1 MTDLKKFKLIDLII
15 FWLLIALFGKL
26 LLQSSDYENRRLYI
40 VICLGFLYLGNA
52 IKYSN
57 LLILNLSHKQQS
69 EKKRRS
75 DGGN

>member
-1 MTDLKKFKLIDLII
+1 MTELKKFKLIDLII

-57 LLILNLSHKQQS
+57 LLILNLSQKQQS
-69 EKKRRS
+69 QRIRRS

>member
-69 EKKRRS
+69 ERKRRS